1 MMSDK
6 NSESA
11 KLKLSNDEIDYNIDK
26 GTIGP
31 DVILSLIHI

>member
-26 GTIGP
+26 GISENLDIQ
-31 DVILSLIHI
+31 DV